1 MAELSTLARP
11 YAKAVFEL
19 AQAQGK
25 LADWSEKLAAIA
37 AVAATPEV
45 RALMGSPL
53 VTEGKLSELVV
64 EAGKLDEAG
73 ANVVRLL
80 TVNRRLNT
88 ATMIAEQYET
98 MRAEAEN
105 RIDVEVA
112 SASELS
118 ADQKDKLSAAL
129 AKRLGCEVRLE
140 CRIEPDMLGGAV
152 IRAGDLVI
160 DGSLQAELQRLSH
173 SLAH

>member
-25 LADWSEKLAAIA
+25 LADWSETLAAIA
-37 AVAATPEV
+37 AVASTSEV
-45 RALMGSPL
+45 KALLGSPL
-53 VTEGKLSELVV
+53 ITDAKLSELVV
-64 EAGKLDEAG
+64 EAGKLDDAG

-80 TVNRRLNT
+80 TANGRLNT
-88 ATMIAEQYET
+88 ASMIAEQFEAL
-98 MRAEAEN
+98 RAEAES
-105 RIDVEVA
+105 RVDVDVA

-118 ADQKDKLSAAL
+118 ADQKDKLAKAL
-129 AKRLGCEVRLE
+129 AKRLGREVRLD

>member
-25 LADWSEKLAAIA
+25 LADWSDTLAAIST
-37 AVAATPEV
+37 VASTSEV
-45 RALMGSPL
+45 QALLGSPL
-53 VTEGKLSELVV
+53 VTDAKLSELVV

-73 ANVVRLL
+73 ANLVRLL
-80 TVNRRLNT
+80 ASNGRLNT
-88 ATMIAEQYET
+88 AGQIAEQYEA
-98 MRAEAEN
+98 MRAEAES
-105 RIDVEVA
+105 RVDVEVA
-112 SASELS
+112 SANELS
-118 ADQKDKLSAAL
+118 ADQQAKLASAL
-129 AKRLGCEVRLE
+129 AKRLGREVRLD
-140 CRIEPDMLGGAV
+140 CRIEPEMLGGAV

-173 SLAH
+173 TLAH

>member
-19 AQAQGK
+19 AQAQGN
-25 LADWSEKLAAIA
+25 LADWTDTLSALA
-37 AVAATPEV
+37 AVAGTAEV
-45 RALMGSPL
+45 QALLGSPVVTDKQLSDL
-53 VTEGKLSELVV
+53 VI
-64 EAGKLDEAG
+64 EAGKLNESG
-73 ANVVRLL
+73 ANLVRLL
-80 TVNRRLNT
+80 AANHRLHT
-88 ATMIAEQYET
+88 AAMIAEQFEA

-105 RIDVEVA
+105 RIDVDVA
-112 SASELS
+112 SAAELS
-118 ADQKDKLSAAL
+118 AEQKEKLAAAL

-140 CRIEPDMLGGAV
+140 CRVQPEMLGGAV